1 MICFN
6 VDKVKI
12 HVWLNTK
19 KKRKKRSFRFKLT
32 RSNQVIVKIMQEYK
46 GMYKN
51 KISYYLYDTIIKVI
65 GTKL

>member
-19 KKRKKRSFRFKLT
+19 KKEKKEVFGL
-32 RSNQVIVKIMQEYK
+32 N
-46 GMYKN
+46 
-51 KISYYLYDTIIKVI
+51 
-65 GTKL
+65 

>member
-19 KKRKKRSFRFKLT
+19 KEKKKKEVFGL
-32 RSNQVIVKIMQEYK
+32 N
-46 GMYKN
+46 
-51 KISYYLYDTIIKVI
+51 
-65 GTKL
+65 